1 MSQALIR
8 EILESRLKTWADT
21 NGHAVAWENAESP
34 ASPPFLRC
42 FLLPAPTQSEDL
54 KGDHRL
60 YTGIFQVSVVRVRN
74 ETAYKGEIIA
84 AELEALF
91 PKNLRITHDGLTV
104 QVWTPVTAARAI
116 QEDDRYT
123 IPVSFQYR
131 CDTI

>member
-8 EILESRLKTWADT
+8 EILESRLKEWAEA
-21 NGHAVAWENAESP
+21 NGHSVAWENRESP
-34 ASPPFLRC
+34 ISPPFLQC
-42 FLLPAPTQSEDL
+42 FLLPAPTQSNDV

-60 YTGIFQVSVVRVRN
+60 FTGIFQVSVVRARN

-91 PKNLRITHDGLTV
+91 PKNLRVTHKGLTV
-104 QVWTPVTAARAI
+104 QVWSPVTAARAI
-116 QEDDRYT
+116 QDEDRYT

-131 CDTI
+131 ADTI